1 MPAFFV
7 HGVPDTSALWD
18 GVRANIERDDVDRAE
33 PSGVRRAR
41 CPRASARRK
50 RNTSTG

>member
-18 GVRANIERDDVDRAE
+18 GVRANIERDDVIAPNLPGFDA
-33 PSGVRRAR
+33 PVPAGFG
-41 CPRASARRK
+41 ARR
-50 RNTSTG
+50 RSTSTG